1 MPLPDF
7 SAEMSQ
13 IEEEKNAPPVES
25 VPENTESVIEESL
38 TEEEIF
44 KKQKREKLLNHLAMC
59 REKSAAKRKAIKEE
73 KQKNKK
79 PRGRP
84 KKNPQDTF
92 EKSIAKGGERGDSPA
107 NVIINEAS
115 PVEVLPPP
123 TKDLPPPTPKLEE
136 MQKNVNTPVT
146 IDYDRIINGVHD
158 KYMKSKAERKA
169 KKQPVPAPA
178 PTMQYQPPAPV
189 QPAFDRSVFERQVR
203 EDERNK
209 IRNEVARKK
218 QEQDALK
225 QRTKEYYSRLPP
237 RSLAGGKN
245 WDEYFFN

>member
-13 IEEEKNAPPVES
+13 IEEENNAPPVES
-25 VPENTESVIEESL
+25 VEENIQSVVEENL

-44 KKQKREKLLNHLAMC
+44 KKQKRENLLNHLAKC
-59 REKSAAKRKAIKEE
+59 REKSAAKRKAQKEE

-84 KKNPQDTF
+84 KKTTEPQ
-92 EKSIAKGGERGDSPA
+92 
-107 NVIINEAS
+107 NVVINEAS
-115 PVEVLPPP
+115 PVEVTPPP
-123 TKDLPPPTPKLEE
+123 VKELPPPTPILEE

-169 KKQPVPAPA
+169 KKQPAPAPA

-189 QPAFDRSVFERQVR
+189 QPAFDRSAFERKVR

-209 IRNEVARKK
+209 IRNEVQRKK

-225 QRTKEYYSRLPP
+225 QRIKEYYSRLPP
-237 RSLAGGKN
+237 RRLAGGKN
-245 WDEYFFN
+245 WDDYFFN

>member
-7 SAEMSQ
+7 SAEIAQ
-13 IEEEKNAPPVES
+13 IEEEKNAPPVEA
-25 VPENTESVIEESL
+25 VPENTESVVEESL

-59 REKSAAKRKAIKEE
+59 REKSAAKRKAQKEE

-84 KKNPQDTF
+84 KKAVEEN
-92 EKSIAKGGERGDSPA
+92 I
-107 NVIINEAS
+107 VISEAS
-115 PVEVLPPP
+115 PVQELPPP
-123 TKDLPPPTPKLEE
+123 PSTPVVKEAPTPAPIS
-136 MQKNVNTPVT
+136 KNVPAKPHYPIPPD

-169 KKQPVPAPA
+169 KKQPTPAHIM
-178 PTMQYQPPAPV
+178 TYQPP
-189 QPAFDRSVFERQVR
+189 QPTFDRDSFEKQVR

-218 QEQDALK
+218 QEQDILK
-225 QRTKEYYSRLPP
+225 QRTKDYYSRLPP
-237 RSLAGGKN
+237 RSLASGKN

>member
-7 SAEMSQ
+7 SAEIAQ
-13 IEEEKNAPPVES
+13 IEEEKNAPPVEA
-25 VPENTESVIEESL
+25 VPENTEPVVEESL

-59 REKSAAKRKAIKEE
+59 REKSAAKRKAMKEE

-84 KKNPQDTF
+84 KKAV
-92 EKSIAKGGERGDSPA
+92 EE
-107 NVIINEAS
+107 NVVISETS
-115 PVEVLPPP
+115 PVQELPPAP
-123 TKDLPPPTPKLEE
+123 STPVIKEAPTPQLVKQEL
-136 MQKNVNTPVT
+136 PT

-169 KKQPVPAPA
+169 KKQPAPA
-178 PTMQYQPPAPV
+178 PTMVYQPP
-189 QPAFDRSVFERQVR
+189 QPTFDRDSFEKQVR

-209 IRNEVARKK
+209 IRNEISRKK
-218 QEQDALK
+218 QEQDVLK
-225 QRTKEYYSRLPP
+225 QRTKDYYARLPP
-237 RSLAGGKN
+237 RSLAAGKN
-245 WDEYFFN
+245 WDDYFFN

>member
-7 SAEMSQ
+7 SADMSQ
-13 IEEEKNAPPVES
+13 IEEEKNAPPVEA
-25 VPENTESVIEESL
+25 VPENTESVVEENL

-44 KKQKREKLLNHLAMC
+44 KKQKREKLLNHLAKC
-59 REKSAAKRKAIKEE
+59 REKSAAKRKAQKEE
-73 KQKNKK
+73 KAKNKK

-84 KKNPQDTF
+84 KKNPQ
-92 EKSIAKGGERGDSPA
+92 EENI
-107 NVIINEAS
+107 IINDAS

-123 TKDLPPPTPKLEE
+123 TKDLPRPTPSPE
-136 MQKNVNTPVT
+136 PVKRDLPT
-146 IDYDRIINGVHD
+146 IDYDRIIDGVHQ
-158 KYMKSKAERKA
+158 KYLKSKAERKA
-169 KKQPVPAPA
+169 KKQPAPAPA
-178 PTMQYQPPAPV
+178 PTMQYQPPPPV
-189 QPAFDRSVFERQVR
+189 QPTFGEAHTRFDRSSFERQVR

-245 WDEYFFN
+245 WEEYFFN